1 MKWLELNY
9 EKWKFIHMRNLI
21 KYIILFL
28 LFPIIC
34 SAETIYSPITHVKVY
49 EYVGNITKDTVFKSS
64 DFKCPE
70 NDISYADCHSLN
82 LYHPVDYANG
92 LPLDGFDFWA
102 WEKGRSFPAKVY
114 PIYTFLV
121 KRKGNFVW
129 EPYSKDEISNLM
141 GE

>member
-1 MKWLELNY
+1 MILAIL
-9 EKWKFIHMRNLI
+9 LL
-21 KYIILFL
+21 LFL
-28 LFPIIC
+28 FLVPVH
-34 SAETIYSPITHVKVY
+34 AETIYSPITHVKVY
-49 EYVGNITKDTVFKSS
+49 EYVDNITKDTVFKSS

-70 NDISYADCHSLN
+70 DDISYSFCRNFN

-102 WEKGRSFPAKVY
+102 WEKGRSLPAKVY

-121 KRKGNFVW
+121 KRKDKFVW
-129 EPYSKDEISNLM
+129 MPYSKDEISNLM